1 MIFVAQHRGEF
12 LANIAAE
19 LDETV
24 ARQAAHGTAGQIIT
38 RQLARGHDWM
48 VCDVLCTFGPQDRP
62 FEEKAPCVFIT
73 VVVAGSFHCRSVA
86 GSNLLA
92 PGSLMLGHANQ
103 CFERRLEPGSGVRC
117 LSFRYAPG
125 YFERL
130 KADTGARAR
139 RPAIGV
145 LRLPPSRPLSPLVA
159 QAYAGLTV
167 SLGVPWEELSVQV
180 AAESVRIVED
190 LPSDWGSVPPGATAR
205 IATAVRFIER
215 YLGTRLTLSDLARE
229 AGLSRFHFLR
239 TFERLVGVTPHRYIL
254 RARLREAAMRLEAES
269 TGILDIALDCGF
281 SDLSNFSRAFRA
293 EFGVSPRVYR
303 GATKAGLGEVRGK

>member
-1 MIFVAQHRGEF
+1 M
-12 LANIAAE
+12 ANIAAE

-24 ARQAAHGTAGQIIT
+24 AKQAAHGAPGQITT
-38 RQLARGHDWM
+38 RLLARGHDWM
-48 VCDVLCTFGPQDRP
+48 VYDVLCTFGPHDRP

-73 VVVAGSFHCRSVA
+73 VVVAGSFHCRSAA
-86 GSNLLA
+86 GCNLFT

-103 CFERRLEPGSGVRC
+103 CFERRLEPGTGVRC

-130 KADTGARAR
+130 EADAGARAR

-145 LRLPPSRPLSPLVA
+145 LRLPPSRSLSPLVA
-159 QAYAGLTV
+159 QAHAGLTV

-180 AAESVRIVED
+180 AAESVRVVET
-190 LPSDWGSVPPGATAR
+190 LPFDWGGLLPGAAPR
-205 IATAVRFIER
+205 VATAVRFIER
-215 YLGTRLTLSDLARE
+215 YLGTHLTLGDLARE

-281 SDLSNFSRAFRA
+281 SDQSNFSRAFRA
-293 EFGVSPRVYR
+293 EFGASPRVYR
-303 GATKAGLGEVRGK
+303 GITKNRLGEVRRN

>member
-1 MIFVAQHRGEF
+1 M
-12 LANIAAE
+12 ANIAAE

-24 ARQAAHGTAGQIIT
+24 AKQAAHGTPGQITT

-48 VCDVLCTFGPQDRP
+48 VCDVLCTFGPHDRP

-73 VVVAGSFHCRSVA
+73 AVAAGSFHCRSAA
-86 GSNLLA
+86 GCSLLT
-92 PGSLMLGHANQ
+92 PGSWMLGHANQ
-103 CFERRLEPGSGVRC
+103 CFERRLEPGTGVRC

-130 KADTGARAR
+130 AADTGARAR

-145 LRLPPSRPLSPLVA
+145 LRLPPSRSLSPLAA

-180 AAESVRIVED
+180 AAESVRVVET
-190 LPSDWGSVPPGATAR
+190 LPFDWGGLLPGAAPR
-205 IATAVRFIER
+205 VATAVRFIER
-215 YLGTRLTLSDLARE
+215 YLGTHLTLGDLARE

-281 SDLSNFSRAFRA
+281 SDQSNFSRAFRA
-293 EFGVSPRVYR
+293 EFGASPRVYR
-303 GATKAGLGEVRGK
+303 GITKNRLGEVRRN

>member
-1 MIFVAQHRGEF
+1 

-24 ARQAAHGTAGQIIT
+24 AKQAAHGTPGQITT

-48 VCDVLCTFGPQDRP
+48 VYDVLCTFGPQDRP

-73 VVVAGSFHCRSVA
+73 LVVAGSFYCRSAA
-86 GSNLLA
+86 GCSLLT

-103 CFERRLEPGSGVRC
+103 CFERRLEPATGVRC

-130 KADTGARAR
+130 AADTGARAR

-145 LRLPPSRPLSPLVA
+145 LHLPPSRSLSPLVA
-159 QAYAGLTV
+159 QAYAGLTA

-180 AAESVRIVED
+180 AAESVRVVET
-190 LPSDWGSVPPGATAR
+190 LPFNWGSVLPGAAAR
-205 IATAVRFIER
+205 VATAVRFIER
-215 YLGTRLTLSDLARE
+215 YLVTRLTLGDLARE

-239 TFERLVGVTPHRYIL
+239 TFQRLIGVTPHRYIL

-269 TGILDIALDCGF
+269 TGILNIALDCGF

-303 GATKAGLGEVRGK
+303 GVTKDRLGEVRGN

>member
-1 MIFVAQHRGEF
+1 
-12 LANIAAE
+12 
-19 LDETV
+19 
-24 ARQAAHGTAGQIIT
+24 
-38 RQLARGHDWM
+38 M

-103 CFERRLEPGSGVRC
+103 CFERRLEPGTGVRC

-130 KADTGARAR
+130 AADTGARAR

-145 LRLPPSRPLSPLVA
+145 LRLPPSRSLSPLAA

-180 AAESVRIVED
+180 AVASVRVVET
-190 LPSDWGSVPPGATAR
+190 LPFDGGSVLPGAAAR
-205 IATAVRFIER
+205 VATAVRFIER
-215 YLGTRLTLSDLARE
+215 SLGTRLTLSDLARE

-281 SDLSNFSRAFRA
+281 SDQSNFSRAFRA

-303 GATKAGLGEVRGK
+303 GATKARLGEVRGK

>member
-1 MIFVAQHRGEF
+1 M
-12 LANIAAE
+12 ANIAAE

-24 ARQAAHGTAGQIIT
+24 AKQAAHGAPGQITT
-38 RQLARGHDWM
+38 RLLARGHDWM
-48 VCDVLCTFGPQDRP
+48 VYDVLCTFGPHDRP

-73 VVVAGSFHCRSVA
+73 VVVAGSFHCRSAA
-86 GSNLLA
+86 GCNLFT

-180 AAESVRIVED
+180 AAESVRVVET
-190 LPSDWGSVPPGATAR
+190 LPFDWGGLLPGAAAR
-205 IATAVRFIER
+205 VATAVRFIER

-281 SDLSNFSRAFRA
+281 SDQSNFSRAFRA
-293 EFGVSPRVYR
+293 EFGASPRVYR
-303 GATKAGLGEVRGK
+303 GITKNRLGEVRGK